1 MTTPNQQWDTN
12 LPGDGGF
19 SYYQNMTEE
28 QARSLARG
36 GLTSKLRS
44 PLQDALIGI
53 HNGLIGFIGYIVG
66 RRSRPEK
73 TFGVLEDAQRNAIL
87 AEWDK
92 LRGEIMPLFSE
103 REGFTQDFRT
113 AVGEARTALNTAIN
127 NMTNLGATKQAEQ
140 MRQLSSQLR
149 TLQSSDAKQE
159 QLWKL
164 LMSEMV
170 STNRDLIVAN
180 YQIDLEQQKAL
191 EAQKKINELQGTIDR
206 NQQAQINYSNKLIRA
221 VGNAMPIVWAFDN
234 LRNYSDH
241 QVDDVLSFAQW
252 GDHEFRVKP
261 TGNWRGIV
269 TFVVRNKRGIS
280 DIVTK
285 GVEGNGAALSFVFDG
300 NLLSD
305 RVLRGF
311 IMINRRFDFNA
322 A

>member
-1 MTTPNQQWDTN
+1 MTTPNQQWDTS

-36 GLTSKLRS
+36 GLTSRLRT
-44 PLQDALIGI
+44 PLQDALMGI

-66 RRSRPEK
+66 KRSRPEK

-92 LRGEIMPLFSE
+92 LRGEILPLFSE
-103 REGFTQDFRT
+103 HDGFTQDFRT

-127 NMTNLGATKQAEQ
+127 NMTNIGATKQADQ
-140 MRQLSSQLR
+140 LRQLSSQLR
-149 TLQSSDAKQE
+149 NLQASDAKQE

-164 LMSEMV
+164 LVSEMV

-191 EAQKKINELQGTIDR
+191 EAQKKINELQGKIDR
-206 NQQAQINYSNKLIRA
+206 NQQDQLNYAQKLTRA
-221 VGNAMPIVWAFDN
+221 VGNAVPIVWAFEG
-234 LRNYSDH
+234 LKNYSEH
-241 QVDDVLSFAQW
+241 YIDDVLSFAQW
-252 GDHEFRVKP
+252 GEHEVKAKP
-261 TGNWRGIV
+261 IGKWRGIV
-269 TFVVRNKRGIS
+269 TMVVRNKRGIT

-285 GVEGNGAALSFVFDG
+285 SVDGDGKALSFVFDG
-300 NLLSD
+300 NLLGD

-311 IMINRRFDFNA
+311 FIISRRFDFDA

>member
-1 MTTPNQQWDTN
+1 MTTPNQQWDTS

-28 QARSLARG
+28 QARRLARG
-36 GLTSKLRS
+36 GLASKLRS
-44 PLQDALIGI
+44 PLQDALMGI

-66 RRSRPEK
+66 KRSRPEK

-92 LRGEIMPLFSE
+92 LRGEILPLFSE
-103 REGFTQDFRT
+103 RDGFTQDFRT
-113 AVGEARTALNTAIN
+113 AVGEARTALNTAID
-127 NMTNLGATKQAEQ
+127 NMTNIGATQQAEQ
-140 MRQLSSQLR
+140 LRQLSSQLR
-149 TLQSSDAKQE
+149 ALQSSDAKQE

-164 LMSEMV
+164 LVSEMV

-241 QVDDVLSFAQW
+241 QVDDALSFAQW

-261 TGNWRGIV
+261 AGNWRGIV

-285 GVEGNGAALSFVFDG
+285 AVEGNGAVLSFVFDG
-300 NLLSD
+300 NLLGD

-311 IMINRRFDFNA
+311 IMINRRFDFDA

>member
-1 MTTPNQQWDTN
+1 MTTPNQQWDTS

-28 QARSLARG
+28 QARRLARG

-44 PLQDALIGI
+44 PLQDALLGI

-66 RRSRPEK
+66 KRSRPEK

-103 REGFTQDFRT
+103 RDGFTQDFRA

-127 NMTNLGATKQAEQ
+127 NMTNLGATEQAAQ
-140 MRQLSSQLR
+140 LRQLSSQLR
-149 TLQSSDAKQE
+149 ELQSSDAKQE

-164 LMSEMV
+164 LVSEMV
-170 STNRDLIVAN
+170 AGNRDLIVAN
-180 YQIDLEQQKAL
+180 YQLDKEQQKAL
-191 EAQKKINELQGTIDR
+191 EAQEKINKLQATIDR
-206 NQQAQINYSNKLIRA
+206 NQQTQLDYAQKLTRA
-221 VGNAMPIVWAFDN
+221 VGNAVPIQWAFEG
-234 LRNYSDH
+234 LRNYTEH
-241 QVDDVLSFAQW
+241 HVDDVLSFTQW
-252 GDHEFRVKP
+252 GDHEIKVKP
-261 TGNWRGIV
+261 TGNWRGVI
-269 TFVVRNKRGIS
+269 TIVVRNKRGIT

-285 GVEGNGAALSFVFDG
+285 TVGGDGKPLSFVFDG
-300 NLLSD
+300 NLLGD
-305 RVLRGF
+305 RVVRGYMT
-311 IMINRRFDFNA
+311 IARRFDFDA

>member
-1 MTTPNQQWDTN
+1 LTTPNQQWDTS

-44 PLQDALIGI
+44 PLQDALMGI

-66 RRSRPEK
+66 RRRRPEK

-92 LRGEIMPLFSE
+92 LRGEILPLFSE
-103 REGFTQDFRT
+103 RDGFTQDFRT
-113 AVGEARTALNTAIN
+113 AVGEARTALNTTIN
-127 NMTNLGATKQAEQ
+127 NMTNIGATQQAEQ
-140 MRQLSSQLR
+140 LRQLSSQLR

-164 LMSEMV
+164 LVSEMV
-170 STNRDLIVAN
+170 SVNRDLIVAN

-285 GVEGNGAALSFVFDG
+285 SVNGDGAALSFVFDG
-300 NLLSD
+300 NLLGD
-305 RVLRGF
+305 RVIRGF
-311 IMINRRFDFNA
+311 IMINRRFDFDA

>member
-1 MTTPNQQWDTN
+1 MTTPNQQWDTS

-28 QARSLARG
+28 QARHLARG
-36 GLTSKLRS
+36 GLTGKLRS

-66 RRSRPEK
+66 KRSRPEK

-92 LRGEIMPLFSE
+92 LRGEVLPLFSE
-103 REGFTQDFRT
+103 RDGFTQDFRT

-140 MRQLSSQLR
+140 LRQLSSQLR
-149 TLQSSDAKQE
+149 ALQSSDAKQE

-164 LMSEMV
+164 LVSEMV
-170 STNRDLIVAN
+170 AANRDLIVAN

-300 NLLSD
+300 NLLGD

-311 IMINRRFDFNA
+311 IMINRRFDFDA

>member
-1 MTTPNQQWDTN
+1 MTTPNQQWDTS

-28 QARSLARG
+28 QARRLARG

-44 PLQDALIGI
+44 PLQDALMGI

-66 RRSRPEK
+66 KRSRPDK

-92 LRGEIMPLFSE
+92 LRGEVLPLFSE
-103 REGFTQDFRT
+103 RDGFTQDFRT

-127 NMTNLGATKQAEQ
+127 NMTNIGATKQADQ
-140 MRQLSSQLR
+140 LRQLSSQLR

-164 LMSEMV
+164 LVSEMV
-170 STNRDLIVAN
+170 SVNRELIVAN
-180 YQIDLEQQKAL
+180 YQIDKEQQKAL
-191 EAQKKINELQGTIDR
+191 EAQQKINELQGRIDR
-206 NQQAQINYSNKLIRA
+206 NQQDQLNYAQKLTRA
-221 VGNAMPIVWAFDN
+221 VGNAVPIVWAFEG
-234 LRNYSDH
+234 LKNYSEH
-241 QVDDVLSFAQW
+241 YIDDVLSFTQW
-252 GDHEFRVKP
+252 GEHEFRAKP
-261 TGNWRGIV
+261 IGNWRGIV
-269 TFVVRNKRGIS
+269 TMVVRNKRGIT

-285 GVEGNGAALSFVFDG
+285 PVNGDGAALSFVFDG
-300 NLLSD
+300 NLLAD
-305 RVLRGF
+305 RVQRGF
-311 IMINRRFDFNA
+311 IMVTRRFDFDA

>member
-19 SYYQNMTEE
+19 GYYQNMTEE
-28 QARSLARG
+28 QARRLARG

-44 PLQDALIGI
+44 PLQDALMGI

-66 RRSRPEK
+66 KRSRPEK

-92 LRGEIMPLFSE
+92 LRGEVLPLFSE
-103 REGFTQDFRT
+103 RDGFTQDFRT

-127 NMTNLGATKQAEQ
+127 NMTNIGATKQAEQ
-140 MRQLSSQLR
+140 LRQLSSQLR
-149 TLQSSDAKQE
+149 ALQSSDAKQE
-159 QLWKL
+159 QLWEL
-164 LMSEMV
+164 LVSEMV
-170 STNRDLIVAN
+170 ATNRDLIVAN

-221 VGNAMPIVWAFDN
+221 VGNAMPIVWAFEG
-234 LRNYSDH
+234 LRNYTDH
-241 QVDDVLSFAQW
+241 QVDDVLSFSQW

-261 TGNWRGIV
+261 NGNWRGII
-269 TFVVRNKRGIS
+269 TFVVRNKRGIG

-285 GVEGNGAALSFVFDG
+285 GVEGDGEALSFVFDG
-300 NLLSD
+300 NLLAD
-305 RVLRGF
+305 RVQRGF
-311 IMINRRFDFNA
+311 IMINRRFDFDA

>member
-1 MTTPNQQWDTN
+1 MTTPNQQWDTS

-28 QARSLARG
+28 QARSLAHG
-36 GLTSKLRS
+36 GLANKLRS
-44 PLQDALIGI
+44 PLQDALMGI

-66 RRSRPEK
+66 KRSRPEK

-92 LRGEIMPLFSE
+92 LRGEVLPLFSE
-103 REGFTQDFRT
+103 RDGFTQDFRT

-127 NMTNLGATKQAEQ
+127 NMTNIGATKQAEQ
-140 MRQLSSQLR
+140 LRQLSSQLR
-149 TLQSSDAKQE
+149 ALQSSDATQE
-159 QLWKL
+159 QLWKI

-170 STNRDLIVAN
+170 VTNRDLIMAN

-206 NQQAQINYSNKLIRA
+206 NQQAQISYSHKLIRA

-252 GDHEFRVKP
+252 GDHEFRIKP

-269 TFVVRNKRGIS
+269 TFVVRNRRGIS

-285 GVEGNGAALSFVFDG
+285 GVEGDGAPLSFVFDG
-300 NLLSD
+300 NLLGD
-305 RVLRGF
+305 RILRGF
-311 IMINRRFDFNA
+311 IMINRRFDFGA

>member
-269 TFVVRNKRGIS
+269 TLVVRNKRGIS

>member
-1 MTTPNQQWDTN
+1 MTTPNQQWDTS

-44 PLQDALIGI
+44 PLQDALMGI

-66 RRSRPEK
+66 KRSRPEK

-103 REGFTQDFRT
+103 RDGFTQDFRT
-113 AVGEARTALNTAIN
+113 AVGEARTALNTTIN
-127 NMTNLGATKQAEQ
+127 NMTNIGATQQAEQ
-140 MRQLSSQLR
+140 LRQLSSQLR
-149 TLQSSDAKQE
+149 ALQSSDAKQE

-164 LMSEMV
+164 LVSEMV
-170 STNRDLIVAN
+170 SVNRDLIVAN

-221 VGNAMPIVWAFDN
+221 VGNAMPIVWAFEG
-234 LRNYSDH
+234 LRNYTDH
-241 QVDDVLSFAQW
+241 QVDDVLSFSQW
-252 GDHEFRVKP
+252 GDHEIKVKP
-261 TGNWRGIV
+261 TGKWRGIV
-269 TFVVRNKRGIS
+269 TFVVRNKRGIG

-285 GVEGNGAALSFVFDG
+285 GVEGDGAILSFVFDG
-300 NLLSD
+300 NLLAD
-305 RVLRGF
+305 RVQRGF
-311 IMINRRFDFNA
+311 IMINRRFDFDA

>member
-1 MTTPNQQWDTN
+1 MTTPNQQWDTS

-28 QARSLARG
+28 QARRLARG
-36 GLTSKLRS
+36 GLASRLRS
-44 PLQDALIGI
+44 PLQEALMGL

-66 RRSRPEK
+66 KRSRPEK

-92 LRGEIMPLFSE
+92 LRSEVLPLFNE
-103 REGFTQDFRT
+103 RDGFTQDFRT
-113 AVGEARTALNTAIN
+113 AVGEARTALDTAIN

-149 TLQSSDAKQE
+149 ALQSSDAKQE

-164 LMSEMV
+164 LVSEMV
-170 STNRDLIVAN
+170 TANRDLIVAN

-191 EAQKKINELQGTIDR
+191 EAQAKINELQSTIDK
-206 NQQAQINYSNKLIRA
+206 NQQVQLNYAQKLTRA
-221 VGNAMPIVWAFDN
+221 VGNSIPIVWAFEG
-234 LRNYSDH
+234 LKNYSEH
-241 QVDDVLSFAQW
+241 YIDDVLSFAQW
-252 GDHEFRVKP
+252 GEHEFKAKP
-261 TGNWRGIV
+261 IGRWRGIV
-269 TFVVRNKRGIS
+269 TMVVRNKRGIT

-285 GVEGNGAALSFVFDG
+285 PVNGDGAALSFVFDG
-300 NLLSD
+300 NLLND

-311 IMINRRFDFNA
+311 FMVTRQFDFDSA
-322 A
+322 

>member
-1 MTTPNQQWDTN
+1 MTTPNQQWDTS

-28 QARSLARG
+28 QARHLARG

-44 PLQDALIGI
+44 PLQDALMGI

-66 RRSRPEK
+66 KRSRPEK

-92 LRGEIMPLFSE
+92 LRGEVLPLFSE
-103 REGFTQDFRT
+103 RDGFTQDFRT
-113 AVGEARTALNTAIN
+113 AVGEARTALNTTIN
-127 NMTNLGATKQAEQ
+127 NMANLGATKQAEQ
-140 MRQLSSQLR
+140 LRQLSSQLR
-149 TLQSSDAKQE
+149 ALQSSDATQE

-164 LMSEMV
+164 LVSDMV
-170 STNRDLIVAN
+170 STNRELIVAN

-300 NLLSD
+300 NLLGD

-311 IMINRRFDFNA
+311 IMINRRFDFDA